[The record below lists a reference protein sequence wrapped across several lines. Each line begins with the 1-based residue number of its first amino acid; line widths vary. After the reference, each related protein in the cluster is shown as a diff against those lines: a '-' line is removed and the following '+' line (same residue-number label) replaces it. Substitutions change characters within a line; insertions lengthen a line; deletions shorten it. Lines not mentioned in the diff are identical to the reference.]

1 MTYIVDSDEVNLTI
15 NEWNVMEKGEG
26 TLSFHSFFH
35 FSCSIIVYFPVKYD
49 KIGENNLG
57 GSK

>member
-1 MTYIVDSDEVNLTI
+1 MLDSDEVEFDY
-15 NEWNVMEKGEG
+15 EWNVMEKGEE

-35 FSCSIIVYFPVKYD
+35 FSCSRIVYFPVKYD

>member
-1 MTYIVDSDEVNLTI
+1 MKQNLI
-15 NEWNVMEKGEG
+15 MNEWNVMEKGEG

-35 FSCSIIVYFPVKYD
+35 FSCSRIVYFPVKYE